1 MGNDGPPARGLKM
14 KRVPRVNKE
23 ECISCG
29 VCVDTVPAVFRFD
42 ADNLAEVHDPEGAD
56 AAAIQ
61 EAIDLC
67 PVTCIRWVEEE

>member
-1 MGNDGPPARGLKM
+1 LGK
-14 KRVPRVNKE
+14 VPCVNKG

-29 VCVDTVPAVFRFD
+29 VCIDTVPTVFRFD
-42 ADNLAEVHDPEGAD
+42 ADNRAEVHDPKGAD

-67 PVTCIRWVEEE
+67 PVTCIYWDEEE